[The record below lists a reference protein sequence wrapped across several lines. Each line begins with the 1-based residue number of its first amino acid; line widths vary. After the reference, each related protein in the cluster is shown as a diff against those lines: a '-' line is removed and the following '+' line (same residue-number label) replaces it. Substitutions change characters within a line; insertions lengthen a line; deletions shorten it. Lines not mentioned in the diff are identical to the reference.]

1 MKLLIAST
9 IRISYNK
16 VNFIYR
22 WILCFYQYAHKVW
35 SKSAHKKLFP
45 IFSLDLGLG
54 IVNKEYKD
62 NRVTSLWATPYDKDK
77 ADNGISALCL
87 VTCNVATSSPVC

>member
-1 MKLLIAST
+1 M
-9 IRISYNK
+9 Y
-16 VNFIYR
+16 IY
-22 WILCFYQYAHKVW
+22 
-35 SKSAHKKLFP
+35 S
-45 IFSLDLGLG
+45 LGLG
-54 IVNKEYKD
+54 LRKVNKEHIKD